1 MTGNISNDQGAP
13 KARPRLLDPVDRDSE
28 FLSGLITA
36 LTFTCTLSA
45 VTAGRSDVRT
55 VMLSA
60 LAGNVAG
67 GVVDA
72 VMYLLSCLGERAKS
86 LLALRRV
93 RTAKSTDDVRPII
106 EDDLPDSVV
115 AVLKPQELDELR
127 SRIARLPPPADRA
140 TLGCRDYLA
149 AIAIFATVV
158 LATLPVILPL
168 ALIRDPGIAL
178 RASNATAVVL
188 MYLFGRALGRATGT
202 PPLRT
207 ELAMAAIGVAL
218 VAITVLLGG

>member
-1 MTGNISNDQGAP
+1 MTRKITNDQGAP

-36 LTFTCTLSA
+36 LTFTCTLSVA
-45 VTAGRSDVRT
+45 TAGNRDVGT

-72 VMYLLSCLGERAKS
+72 VMYLLSCLGEREEG

-93 RTAKSTDDVRPII
+93 RTAKSTDAVRPII
-106 EDDLPDSVV
+106 EDALPESVL
-115 AVLKPQELDELR
+115 AVLEPHELDELR
-127 SRIARLPPPADRA
+127 SRIARLPPPASRA
-140 TLGCRDYLA
+140 TLGRRDYLA

-158 LATLPVILPL
+158 LSTVPVILPL
-168 ALIRDPGIAL
+168 ALIHDPGIAI
-178 RASNATAVVL
+178 RVSNATAVVL
-188 MYLFGRALGRATGT
+188 MHLFGRSVARATGT

-207 ELAMAAIGVAL
+207 EFAMVGIGIAL
-218 VAITVLLGG
+218 VGITILLGG